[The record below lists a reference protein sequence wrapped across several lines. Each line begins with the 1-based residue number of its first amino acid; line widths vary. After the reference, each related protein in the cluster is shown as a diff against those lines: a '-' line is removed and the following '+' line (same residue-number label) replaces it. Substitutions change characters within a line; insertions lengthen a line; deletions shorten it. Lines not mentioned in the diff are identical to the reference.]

1 MVNGSKSPEE
11 ATKSYGEIL
20 QEEIEGGL
28 KELNRPAGGLLTS
41 GLSAGLDLGF
51 SVLLMAVMLTLV
63 EGELPR
69 PIEEILIA
77 NMYSVGFIFVIIG
90 RSELFTEHTTLAV
103 LPVLDG
109 RASVARLGRLWGL
122 VYASNL
128 VGATIFAAMAVMV
141 GPALGVAE
149 ASAFIEIGRGLVE
162 HEWWVMA
169 ASAVLAGWL
178 MGLLSWLVAAGRDTI
193 SQIFIVWLVATA
205 IGLAHLHHSIAGTV
219 EVLAAV
225 FAGPEVD
232 WVDFGRF
239 LVWTTIGN
247 ALGGVFFVALIKY
260 GHVKQGGKERE
271 RTSS

>member
-1 MVNGSKSPEE
+1 MADRVADPSQEPKTY
-11 ATKSYGEIL
+11 AEIL
-20 QEEIEGGL
+20 RQEIEGGL

-63 EGELPR
+63 EGQLPP

-109 RASVARLGRLWGL
+109 KASIVRLGRLWGL
-122 VYASNL
+122 VFVSNL
-128 VGATIFAAMAVMV
+128 VGAAIFAAMAATV

-149 ASAFIEIGRGLVE
+149 AGAFVEIGRGLVE
-162 HEWWVMA
+162 HESWVML

-193 SQIFIVWLVATA
+193 SQIFVVWLIAA
-205 IGLAHLHHSIAGTV
+205 SIGLAHLHHAIAGTV

-225 FAGPEVD
+225 FAGPEVG
-232 WVDFGRF
+232 WTDFGRF

-247 ALGGVFFVALIKY
+247 AVGGVFFVALIKY
-260 GHVKQGGKERE
+260 GHVKQAGQDG
-271 RTSS
+271 